1 MIAMVFIP
9 RWVPIIAATVFVLMP
24 LEAWAPPGRA
34 PYRPPSRPTYQ
45 PPPSR
50 PIEPVETQI
59 YKVPPAR
66 KVPDFNSDW
75 SRLYR
80 PMPATQRH
88 NPLGSDARA
97 FWTSTTTSL
106 GKATTDIG
114 SAFVLVRIFDDHVNL
129 TTNFTQD
136 GYSDAPVLSLKH
148 ADIANAD
155 AMQRAI
161 RKLTGSAEP
170 TETTQLKIVLDKD
183 PNSSEFSALFN
194 KEDQT
199 FRINTGKFTRAELF
213 LESRSLV
220 YSVEVIDRPK
230 PPPRWAAKL
239 NKCCVK
245 TGIPPDLDG
254 WSQLGG
260 VPFNRR
266 GTQLLSLFTDTQTTE
281 LLAKFDKRKHV
292 LDPADIQGDALES
305 IRSLISKG
313 DSSSPIIVV
322 GHTEQSAFRVE
333 GTNGFTVPFEALTQI
348 ARAANRPIFFIGCYT
363 ARHFEAMAGN
373 PYIKDYQAYPPVGT
387 LNSLHPREI
396 APKVLKAMAE
406 ATSMRDFTER
416 LSDESLDIWVSNNF
430 LRNTNDGTAKTVRA
444 PLYQRMEDGRK
455 SIVGFIFMYI
465 PCGLFGAC
473 K

>member
-1 MIAMVFIP
+1 MFAKVWIP
-9 RWVPIIAATVFVLMP
+9 RWAPFIAAAVLALIS

-34 PYRPPSRPTYQ
+34 PYRPPSKPTYR

-50 PIEPVETQI
+50 PIEPVEAQI

-66 KVPDFNSDW
+66 KVPDFKADW
-75 SRLYR
+75 SKLYR
-80 PMPATQRH
+80 PSLTAQRH
-88 NPLGSDARA
+88 NLPGSDARA
-97 FWTSTTTSL
+97 FWTSATNSL
-106 GKATTDIG
+106 GKATTEIG

-129 TTNFTQD
+129 TTNFTQE

-148 ADIANAD
+148 ADIANAE

-161 RKLTGSAEP
+161 KELTGGIEP

-183 PNSSEFSALFN
+183 PNSSEFSSLFN

-213 LESRSLV
+213 LENRSLV
-220 YSVEVIDRPK
+220 FAVEVIDRPK

-239 NKCCVK
+239 NTCCVK

-254 WSQLGG
+254 WSRLGEI
-260 VPFNRR
+260 PFNRR
-266 GTQLLSLFTDTQTTE
+266 GAQLLSLFTDTQTTE
-281 LLAKFDKRKHV
+281 LLTGFDRRKHV
-292 LDPADIQGDALES
+292 LDPADIRGDVLES
-305 IRSLISKG
+305 IRSLITKG
-313 DSSSPIIVV
+313 DSSSPVIVV

-333 GTNGFTVPFEALTQI
+333 GTKGFTVPFEALTEI
-348 ARAANRPIFFIGCYT
+348 AKAANRPIFFIGCYT
-363 ARHFEAMAGN
+363 ARHFETMAGN
-373 PYIKDYQAYPPVGT
+373 QTIKDYQAYPPVGT

-396 APKVLKAMAE
+396 APKVIKAMAE
-406 ATSMRDFTER
+406 STSMRDFTEK
-416 LSDESLDIWVSNNF
+416 LSDENLDIWVSNNF
-430 LRNTNDGTAKTVRA
+430 LRNANDGTAKTVRA
-444 PLYQRMEDGRK
+444 PIYQRMADGQK